1 MVFRIAAIHQRTE
14 ASCGVARTRSV
25 SKGIARTAPNPLSF
39 LSAGRHGGA
48 CPRLDSERIS
58 DRSVGISGSTTSLQH
73 GAREDQHC
81 ALRAIGPRRIG
92 SRGIHLRTTANA
104 RWPESLRIHECTH
117 EIDRVEDDPTAAL
130 HGDGSVSA
138 RLAGRSALGRCGS
151 RRRDPHRA
159 TERNDPRSGHR
170 PSKPSHPLRCRL
182 ARQRLS
188 QQRRYGCLQEHRRRR
203 HLGRHRP
210 DDPY

>member
-1 MVFRIAAIHQRTE
+1 MV
-14 ASCGVARTRSV
+14 
-25 SKGIARTAPNPLSF
+25 
-39 LSAGRHGGA
+39 
-48 CPRLDSERIS
+48 
-58 DRSVGISGSTTSLQH
+58 
-73 GAREDQHC
+73 
-81 ALRAIGPRRIG
+81 LRALDPSARG
-92 SRGIHLRTTANA
+92 SRGRRRTLYRSCRPAVMEGHARVSIASGSAIGRWESRDQRHPFSTARERTSTALYGPSAPAASVRAASIYARRPMHVGQKVCASMNA
-104 RWPESLRIHECTH
+104 HTRSIASKTIPPRLCMAMVLS
-117 EIDRVEDDPTAAL
+117 AL
-130 HGDGSVSA
+130 VWLGGP
-138 RLAGRSALGRCGS
+138 RSAGRCGS
-151 RRRDPHRA
+151 RRLDPHRA